1 MLNKVKNPYMH
12 PADAA
17 EWTSLEQ
24 FEVGDLVRYDRHI
37 DSPYVVL
44 IERRA
49 LGLVWSALFPSGDV
63 WKVTWEQLSKI
74 D

>member
-1 MLNKVKNPYMH
+1 MKNRYKH
-12 PADAA
+12 PA
-17 EWTSLEQ
+17 EWTSLER

-49 LGLVWSALFPSGDV
+49 AGMVWKALFPSGDV
-63 WKVTWEQLSKI
+63 WKVPWEQLSRI